1 MKKLVLVSIVLCST
15 GAFAADSGCG
25 LGSVIISKNAKV
37 QQLLSLTTNSYLF
50 TQPLG
55 ITFGT
60 SNCSSS
66 AIVKNEEELKIY
78 VKSNQKELLQEMA
91 KGEGER
97 LEAFATL
104 YGCVGE
110 KTKVFTT
117 SAQTNYAVIVTSQDV
132 SAEEILVN
140 VSKIIPQATCIDEVK
155 TASL

>member
-1 MKKLVLVSIVLCST
+1 MKKLILVSIVLCST
-15 GAFAADSGCG
+15 SAFAADSGCG

-37 QQLLSLTTNSYLF
+37 QQLLSMTTNSFFL

-66 AIVKNEEELKIY
+66 AIVKNDEELRIY

-97 LEAFATL
+97 LEALAML
-104 YGCVGE
+104 YGCTGE
-110 KTKVFTT
+110 KAKLF
-117 SAQTNYAVIVTSQDV
+117 SASTQTNYAMIVTSQEIT
-132 SAEEILVN
+132 AEEILTNIYKAVPP
-140 VSKIIPQATCIDEVK
+140 STCVTSTN